1 MKTIHLKI
9 TLIAGSCFLLL
20 FIALLVTIY
29 LEMNHTVVPLN
40 KNLTQQVV
48 NARSDQIDYWFNQRI
63 GEIDMLASLASDH
76 HWTRDELLQEIDKFE
91 AKKQVEY
98 ESIRVV
104 DIHGNSWSTRDK
116 PFSILNRPYYRKL
129 LLNSDSN
136 YVVSNPIVSKANA
149 AEIVVILYRVNPSVN
164 DEVAYIAAAVSVKK
178 MKEIAQDV
186 MLYDQ
191 SGQLIIDCRELG
203 EGDGAEDAADKKN
216 MSVFEAPIQ
225 NVEGWKLVLEVPN
238 SSLSLAVI
246 KTQRTALLVG
256 VLIGSAF
263 IVFLM
268 LLASSIIRPIQSL
281 RQVMENVQNGNQ
293 TIRADVTRSD
303 EIGDLG
309 RSFNDMLVQLY
320 AVEQDRKEM
329 ELRLIHEQIKPH
341 FLYNTL
347 DTIQWMATEHGA
359 DNVVEMVE
367 ALSAYFRLGL
377 GTGSPYI
384 LLDQELY
391 HVESYLHIQG
401 VRYEEILDYE
411 LRYDEKLAQCQV
423 VRFMLQPLV
432 ENAIYHGIKPLG
444 DQKCKISI
452 TAYKQVDY
460 LVIKVENNGVM
471 IPEEKL
477 EQMNQALLDDK
488 YDRSATGFG
497 LYSVNHRI
505 RLAYGVPYGLAVKS
519 EDGITVMVI
528 RIPLDGEWNEDVED
542 CHRR

>member
-1 MKTIHLKI
+1 
-9 TLIAGSCFLLL
+9 LLL
-20 FIALLVTIY
+20 FVALLVTIY

-48 NARSDQIDYWFNQRI
+48 TARSDQIDYWFNQRI

-76 HWTRDELLQEIDKFE
+76 QWTREELLQEIDKFE
-91 AKKQVEY
+91 AKKSEEY

-104 DIHGNSWSTRDK
+104 DIRGNSWSSRDK
-116 PFSILNRPYYRKL
+116 PFSILNRPYYRR
-129 LLNSDSN
+129 LLNSDSK
-136 YVVSNPIVSKANA
+136 YVVSNPIVSQANA

-191 SGQLIIDCRELG
+191 SGQLIVDCRELG

-256 VLIGSAF
+256 VLIGSVF
-263 IVFLM
+263 IVLLM

-281 RQVMENVQNGNQ
+281 RRVMETVQNGNQ

-384 LLDQELY
+384 PLDQELY

-452 TAYKQVDY
+452 TAYKQVDN
-460 LVIKVENNGVM
+460 LVIQVENNGVM
-471 IPEEKL
+471 IPQEKL
-477 EQMNQALLDDK
+477 ELMNQALLEDR
-488 YDRSATGFG
+488 YDRYATGFG

-505 RLAYGVPYGLAVKS
+505 RLAYGAPYGLAVKS
-519 EDGITVMVI
+519 EDGMTVMVI
-528 RIPLDGEWNEDVED
+528 QIPLEGEWNEDVED
-542 CHRR
+542 CHCR

>member
-1 MKTIHLKI
+1 M
-9 TLIAGSCFLLL
+9 LL
-20 FIALLVTIY
+20 FVALLVTIY
-29 LEMNHTVVPLN
+29 FEMNHTVVPLN

-48 NARSDQIDYWFNQRI
+48 TARSDQIDYWFNQRI

-76 HWTRDELLQEIDKFE
+76 HWTRDELLQEINKFE

-104 DIHGNSWSTRDK
+104 DIHGDSWSARDK

-203 EGDGAEDAADKKN
+203 EGDGADDAADKKN
-216 MSVFEAPIQ
+216 ISVFEAPIQ

-377 GTGSPYI
+377 AQAVPTFCLIRSCTMSRVIFIFKACDMRRFWTTSFDMMKSLLSAKSFASCCSRWWKMRFITGLSH
-384 LLDQELY
+384 L
-391 HVESYLHIQG
+391 
-401 VRYEEILDYE
+401 
-411 LRYDEKLAQCQV
+411 
-423 VRFMLQPLV
+423 
-432 ENAIYHGIKPLG
+432 GIKSAKFRSQHINRSIIWSLRL
-444 DQKCKISI
+444 KI
-452 TAYKQVDY
+452 
-460 LVIKVENNGVM
+460 M
-471 IPEEKL
+471 
-477 EQMNQALLDDK
+477 
-488 YDRSATGFG
+488 G
-497 LYSVNHRI
+497 L
-505 RLAYGVPYGLAVKS
+505 
-519 EDGITVMVI
+519 
-528 RIPLDGEWNEDVED
+528 
-542 CHRR
+542 

>member
-1 MKTIHLKI
+1 M
-9 TLIAGSCFLLL
+9 LL
-20 FIALLVTIY
+20 FVALLVTIY

-48 NARSDQIDYWFNQRI
+48 TARSDQIDYWFNQRI

-76 HWTRDELLQEIDKFE
+76 QWTRDELLQEFDKFE
-91 AKKQVEY
+91 AKKKVEY

-104 DIHGNSWSTRDK
+104 DIHGNSWSARDK
-116 PFSILNRPYYRKL
+116 PFSILNRPYYRK

-178 MKEIAQDV
+178 MREIAQDV

-191 SGQLIIDCRELG
+191 SGQLIVDCRELG
-203 EGDGAEDAADKKN
+203 EEDGAEDTADKKN

-225 NVEGWKLVLEVPN
+225 NVEGWKLVLKVPN

-263 IVFLM
+263 IVFLV

-341 FLYNTL
+341 FYTTHWIRSSGWQRN
-347 DTIQWMATEHGA
+347 M
-359 DNVVEMVE
+359 
-367 ALSAYFRLGL
+367 
-377 GTGSPYI
+377 
-384 LLDQELY
+384 
-391 HVESYLHIQG
+391 
-401 VRYEEILDYE
+401 
-411 LRYDEKLAQCQV
+411 
-423 VRFMLQPLV
+423 
-432 ENAIYHGIKPLG
+432 
-444 DQKCKISI
+444 
-452 TAYKQVDY
+452 
-460 LVIKVENNGVM
+460 
-471 IPEEKL
+471 
-477 EQMNQALLDDK
+477 EQTMWWRWWK
-488 YDRSATGFG
+488 
-497 LYSVNHRI
+497 
-505 RLAYGVPYGLAVKS
+505 RLA
-519 EDGITVMVI
+519 
-528 RIPLDGEWNEDVED
+528 RISD
-542 CHRR
+542 

>member
-1 MKTIHLKI
+1 M
-9 TLIAGSCFLLL
+9 LL
-20 FIALLVTIY
+20 FVALLVTIY

-48 NARSDQIDYWFNQRI
+48 TARSDQIDYWFNQRI

-76 HWTRDELLQEIDKFE
+76 QWTRDELLQEFDKFE

-104 DIHGNSWSTRDK
+104 DIHGNSWSARDK
-116 PFSILNRPYYRKL
+116 PFSILNRPYYRK

-191 SGQLIIDCRELG
+191 SGQLIVDCRELG
-203 EGDGAEDAADKKN
+203 EEDGAEDTADKKN

-293 TIRADVTRSD
+293 TI
-303 EIGDLG
+303 
-309 RSFNDMLVQLY
+309 
-320 AVEQDRKEM
+320 
-329 ELRLIHEQIKPH
+329 
-341 FLYNTL
+341 
-347 DTIQWMATEHGA
+347 
-359 DNVVEMVE
+359 
-367 ALSAYFRLGL
+367 
-377 GTGSPYI
+377 
-384 LLDQELY
+384 
-391 HVESYLHIQG
+391 
-401 VRYEEILDYE
+401 
-411 LRYDEKLAQCQV
+411 
-423 VRFMLQPLV
+423 
-432 ENAIYHGIKPLG
+432 
-444 DQKCKISI
+444 
-452 TAYKQVDY
+452 
-460 LVIKVENNGVM
+460 
-471 IPEEKL
+471 
-477 EQMNQALLDDK
+477 
-488 YDRSATGFG
+488 
-497 LYSVNHRI
+497 
-505 RLAYGVPYGLAVKS
+505 
-519 EDGITVMVI
+519 
-528 RIPLDGEWNEDVED
+528 
-542 CHRR
+542 